1 MLRSVQNKR
10 KVNTEKVKSW
20 KMNFTKKFFC
30 ENQKGTKKS
39 ICQFSLEK
47 DFVKKVKQK
56 FCFKFENKPFWR
68 DRIKATYCQKSSL
81 QLLKIYFSFVS
92 LKICQLWPPFFVYFC
107 SVKHKFYKKTVDFS
121 EFWTRIIGVEG
132 KHADHL
138 TTTVAHSAL
147 TFKTDLS
154 CPPLVLFFHSSLT
167 ETGFKHWSLLTKSSK
182 NNRPI
187 NSWCTNLSVIV
198 NNTSLLKTVGSYLKQ
213 AWSIP
218 YCAIFPCLGTP
229 VYLYHNL

>member
-92 LKICQLWPPFFVYFC
+92 LKIGQLWPPFFVYFC

-138 TTTVAHSAL
+138 TTTTALNNIPTYTTWWAHKL
-147 TFKTDLS
+147 RPHRLVRRRFLS
-154 CPPLVLFFHSSLT
+154 MVRDCGSSL
-167 ETGFKHWSLLTKSSK
+167 
-182 NNRPI
+182 
-187 NSWCTNLSVIV
+187 
-198 NNTSLLKTVGSYLKQ
+198 VGSL
-213 AWSIP
+213 
-218 YCAIFPCLGTP
+218 
-229 VYLYHNL
+229 